1 MLPHCY
7 IRRRM
12 VIVLNDTYT
21 WAVKTLRE
29 KISTHTAAYS
39 SPPTSPPHPPPL
51 SKQSSKKHHART
63 YTPLISYYYC
73 FFSSTLSATVV
84 KNSFSVGYFFFF
96 FLPRCIYDAY
106 IIMYHHSIVQSHII
120 QLAAPPLLRDR
131 PRGLSI
137 GRWRHTRSMSNGAVA
152 DGINVLSHCI
162 RAHD

>member
-1 MLPHCY
+1 MGRENLERKNIHTHSGILFSADVAATPTPA
-7 IRRRM
+7 IK
-12 VIVLNDTYT
+12 
-21 WAVKTLRE
+21 AVFKKTSR
-29 KISTHTAAYS
+29 AYLYA
-39 SPPTSPPHPPPL
+39 TNIIL
-51 SKQSSKKHHART
+51 LLFLLLDVVRDRSKKLVLRR
-63 YTPLISYYYC
+63 I
-73 FFSSTLSATVV
+73 
-84 KNSFSVGYFFFF
+84 FFFF